1 MNPKSEIKLTLTA
14 APACIPLVT
23 AFMEQAAQVLGLARR
38 EALALTL
45 AAEELFTYLGRLI
58 GLDQELEIRCHGGGY
73 YVRADFTFTAREL
86 NLRAFNLTSTVSLED
101 ESSLEEMGL
110 LIASRSVDHFQLNR
124 EHQRLVLSLIK
135 EKTYPPYEKKE
146 ASPPPP
152 VKEYG
157 LTTPGSGE
165 VKWLAELIS
174 DHFSALDVPGA
185 LLSPGKVADMVAG
198 REYEA
203 VLAKGPAGEVAGGIF
218 WHWIGEK
225 TVEFF
230 GPYVFPPGSNP
241 EMVQA
246 LIDRCLAALARTRA
260 VGLINRWPTTDLPW
274 LFFET
279 LGSLT
284 YSEGDGEKKEAVH
297 YFRQAGEDPG
307 STIWVVPEIE
317 TFLRGEYRRLVLPR
331 AFHPTRYFG
340 ETLPAFSV
348 ISADLDRTRKTVTL
362 RPVVTGKDMEDNIRR
377 HLRLFQREGIRNIFF
392 ELDLGQSGQVD
403 FAVPLLNNGFSPR
416 IIVPYGGTGD
426 LLVFQGK
433 AA

>member
-1 MNPKSEIKLTLTA
+1 MSYKSEIKLTLTA
-14 APACIPLVT
+14 DPAYVPLVT
-23 AFMEQAAQVLGLARR
+23 AFMEQAARALGLARK

-58 GLDQELEIRCHGGGY
+58 GPDQELEIRCRRGGH

-86 NLRAFNLTSTVSLED
+86 NLRAFNLTCTVSLED

-110 LIASRSVDHFQLNR
+110 LLASRSVDHFQLNR

-146 ASPPPP
+146 ASSPPPMT
-152 VKEYG
+152 KYR
-157 LTTPGSGE
+157 LTTPGPGE
-165 VKWLAELIS
+165 MKWLAELIG
-174 DHFSALDVPGA
+174 DHFSALEVPGA
-185 LLSPGKVADMVAG
+185 LLHPGKLADMVAG

-203 VLAKGPAGEVAGGIF
+203 ALAKGPAGEVAGGIL

-246 LIDRCLAALARTRA
+246 LIDGCLAALARTRA
-260 VGLINRWPTTDLPW
+260 VGLINRWPPTDLPW

-284 YSEGDGEKKEAVH
+284 YSEGDGKKKEAVH
-297 YFRQAGEDPG
+297 YFRQVGEDPG

-348 ISADLDRTRKTVTL
+348 IAADLDRTRKTVTL
-362 RPVVTGKDMEDNIRR
+362 RPVVTGQDREENIRR
-377 HLRLFQREGIRNIFF
+377 HLLLFHREGIKNIFF